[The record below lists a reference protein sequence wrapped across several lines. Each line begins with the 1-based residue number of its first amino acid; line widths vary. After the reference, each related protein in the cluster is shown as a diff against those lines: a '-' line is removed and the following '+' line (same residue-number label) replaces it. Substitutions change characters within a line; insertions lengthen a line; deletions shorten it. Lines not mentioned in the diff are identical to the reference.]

1 MNDDFETLSPEAL
14 DEALAATDARWGAD
28 LAILLAAP
36 DDLTARCAEDVRAAL
51 LTRSVVATGT
61 DLLSV
66 GWQTIRLL
74 LSSDPTGA
82 ANAATGP
89 PRPRPI
95 TDPHVGYAP
104 HLDPPSEHP

>member
-36 DDLTARCAEDVRAAL
+36 EDLTARCAEDVRAAL

-74 LSSDPTGA
+74 LSSDPETSSSA
-82 ANAATGP
+82 AAR

-95 TDPHVGYAP
+95 TEPDAGRAT

>member
-14 DEALAATDARWGAD
+14 DDALAATDTRWGAD

-36 DDLTARCAEDVRAAL
+36 EDLTTRCAEDVRAAL
-51 LTRSVVATGT
+51 LTRSVVATST

-74 LSSDPTGA
+74 LSSDPRGTE
-82 ANAATGP
+82 P
-89 PRPRPI
+89 
-95 TDPHVGYAP
+95 DSHSPHP
-104 HLDPPSEHP
+104 ELR